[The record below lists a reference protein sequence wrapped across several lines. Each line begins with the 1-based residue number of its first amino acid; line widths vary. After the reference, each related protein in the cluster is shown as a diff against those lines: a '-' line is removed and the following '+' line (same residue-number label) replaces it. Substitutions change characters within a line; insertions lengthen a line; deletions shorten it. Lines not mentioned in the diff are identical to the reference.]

1 MAESKR
7 GKVLRVTFNKISQEG
22 EESAVIN
29 AYERTSSIDTA
40 IGLLENGEQIIVGYK
55 DGEKMPC
62 RLSQIYYFETVDD
75 KCFAYTKDACL
86 DMRSRLYEIEQ
97 SLDFRFFRCSKSMIC
112 NLRKIKSVKAETNA
126 RMRAVLLNG
135 EVIVISRSYVKELKK
150 KLGL

>member
-1 MAESKR
+1 
-7 GKVLRVTFNKISQEG
+7 LRVIFNQISQE
-22 EESAVIN
+22 ESESAVIN
-29 AYERTSSIDTA
+29 AYERTPSIDTA

-75 KCFAYTKDACL
+75 KSFAYTKDTCL
-86 DMRSRLYEIEQ
+86 EVRSRLYEIEQ

-112 NLRKIKSVKAETNA
+112 NLRKIKSVKAESNA

-135 EVIVISRSYVKELKK
+135 EVIVITRSYVKELKK

>member
-1 MAESKR
+1 M
-7 GKVLRVTFNKISQEG
+7 RVIFNKISQE
-22 EESAVIN
+22 ESESAVIN
-29 AYERTSSIDTA
+29 AYERTPSIDTA

-75 KCFAYTKDACL
+75 KSFAYTKDTCL
-86 DMRSRLYEIEQ
+86 EVRSRLYEIEQ

-112 NLRKIKSVKAETNA
+112 NLRKIKSVKAESNA

-135 EVIVISRSYVKELKK
+135 EVIVITRSYVKELKK

>member
-1 MAESKR
+1 M
-7 GKVLRVTFNKISQEG
+7 RVTFNQIKQG
-22 EESAVIN
+22 ESESAVIN
-29 AYERTSSIDTA
+29 AYERTPSIDTA

-75 KCFAYTKDACL
+75 KSFAYTKDTCL
-86 DMRSRLYEIEQ
+86 EVRSRLYEIEQ

-112 NLRKIKSVKAETNA
+112 NLRKIKSVKAESNA

-135 EVIVISRSYVKELKK
+135 EVIVITRSYVKELKK

>member
-1 MAESKR
+1 M
-7 GKVLRVTFNKISQEG
+7 RVTFNKISQE
-22 EESAVIN
+22 ESESAVIN

-40 IGLLENGEQIIVGYK
+40 IGLLENGEQVIVGYK
-55 DGEKMPC
+55 DGEKVPC

-75 KCFAYTKDACL
+75 KSFAYTKDTCL
-86 DMRSRLYEIEQ
+86 EVRSRLYEIEQ

-112 NLRKIKSVKAETNA
+112 NLRKIKSVKAESNA

>member
-1 MAESKR
+1 MK
-7 GKVLRVTFNKISQEG
+7 VTFNRIAQG
-22 EESAVIN
+22 ESECAVIN

-40 IGLLENGEQIIVGYK
+40 IGLLENGEQVIVGYK

-75 KCFAYTKDACL
+75 KSFAYTKDTCL
-86 DMRSRLYEIEQ
+86 EVRSRLYEIEQ

-112 NLRKIKSVKAETNA
+112 NLRKIKSVKAESNA

-135 EVIVISRSYVKELKK
+135 EVIVITRSYVKELKK

>member
-1 MAESKR
+1 M
-7 GKVLRVTFNKISQEG
+7 RVIFNQISQE
-22 EESAVIN
+22 ESESAVIN
-29 AYERTSSIDTA
+29 AYERTPSIDTA

-75 KCFAYTKDACL
+75 KSFAYTKDTCL
-86 DMRSRLYEIEQ
+86 EVRSRLYEIEQ

-112 NLRKIKSVKAETNA
+112 NLRKIKSVKAESNA

-135 EVIVISRSYVKELKK
+135 EVIVITRSYVKELKK

>member
-1 MAESKR
+1 M
-7 GKVLRVTFNKISQEG
+7 RVIFNQISQE
-22 EESAVIN
+22 ESESAVIN
-29 AYERTSSIDTA
+29 AYERTASIDTA

-75 KCFAYTKDACL
+75 KSFAYTKDTCL
-86 DMRSRLYEIEQ
+86 EVRSRLYEIEQ

-112 NLRKIKSVKAETNA
+112 NLRKIKSVKAESNA

-135 EVIVISRSYVKELKK
+135 EVIVITRSYVKELKK